1 MAGADGFRLRAL
13 KFMDQNI
20 LSMTKGDIAS
30 LEQYFRQCHN
40 DAIDAAA
47 KICREMSERLAEI
60 SESCDE
66 PEMNTYAAEAQALA
80 EAQAKI
86 IKLGAQEF

>member
-1 MAGADGFRLRAL
+1 MASSDFRIRAL
-13 KFMDQNI
+13 KFMDQNM

-40 DAIDAAA
+40 DAIDGAAQV
-47 KICREMSERLAEI
+47 CRDMSERLMAIAADCE
-60 SESCDE
+60 E
-66 PEMNTYAAEAQALA
+66 PDMNTYAAEAQALA

-86 IKLGAQEF
+86 MKLGAQEF